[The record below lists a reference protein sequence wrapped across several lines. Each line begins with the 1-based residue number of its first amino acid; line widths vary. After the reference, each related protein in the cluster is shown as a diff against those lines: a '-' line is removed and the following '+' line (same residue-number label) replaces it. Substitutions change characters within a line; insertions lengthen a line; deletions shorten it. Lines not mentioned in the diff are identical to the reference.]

1 MTSQSIKPNK
11 STIWF
16 DRFVME
22 NKEEFIVYR
31 DKLDNLIIKKIKK
44 RKALETKKWF
54 KFKSLKKY
62 D

>member
-11 STIWF
+11 GTIWF

-44 RKALETKKWF
+44 RKALAKKWF

>member
-11 STIWF
+11 GTIWF

-31 DKLDNLIIKKIKK
+31 DKLDNLIIKKNQKK
-44 RKALETKKWF
+44 
-54 KFKSLKKY
+54 KSFDKEMV
-62 D
+62 

>member
-1 MTSQSIKPNK
+1 MTQKPNK
-11 STIWF
+11 GTIWF

-44 RKALETKKWF
+44 RKALAKKWF

-62 D
+62 V